1 MPARRQNPSHDAAW
15 KQFFA
20 LSVVVEHLLRGFFPK
35 VGALLDFATL
45 RDVAGEWVQDGTRRR
60 GDSVWRVRYRDGTD
74 RSLLVFLEFQST
86 VDASMARRVL
96 RNVGMAYERTRRNAT
111 LDGDRRIR
119 PFCIVI
125 HSGKRRWTAPG
136 STDRVE
142 VSGSGEVQSSMS
154 EPYATLDARRCA
166 REHLPTRNL
175 VSTLFELNRTRALAD
190 VVTPLV
196 ELGGWLPET
205 GQVEPVRGAYA
216 EWLTTTMPT
225 LFPVESAVELVE
237 RLTRTGTEEDAMTVT
252 VLEERLQRQL
262 RRVRRD
268 GEAWGIERGVER
280 GMERGI
286 ERGMERGLAG
296 LRDVLSG
303 QVARKFGPETGSHVA
318 GLLAEIA
325 DLGDL
330 QRVGDW
336 IVDCETGAEL
346 IARFDNATPGA

>member
-1 MPARRQNPSHDAAW
+1 MYRC
-15 KQFFA
+15 
-20 LSVVVEHLLRGFFPK
+20 E
-35 VGALLDFATL
+35 DFA
-45 RDVAGEWVQDGTRRR
+45 RVPKNRRR
-60 GDSVWRVRYRDGTD
+60 SALELRVPVW
-74 RSLLVFLEFQST
+74 SPF
-86 VDASMARRVL
+86 
-96 RNVGMAYERTRRNAT
+96 ERT
-111 LDGDRRIR
+111 GHH
-119 PFCIVI
+119 CV
-125 HSGKRRWTAPG
+125 W
-136 STDRVE
+136 
-142 VSGSGEVQSSMS
+142 SGSAAMV
-154 EPYATLDARRCA
+154 
-166 REHLPTRNL
+166 
-175 VSTLFELNRTRALAD
+175 
-190 VVTPLV
+190 
-196 ELGGWLPET
+196 WLWN
-205 GQVEPVRGAYA
+205 A
-216 EWLTTTMPT
+216 E
-225 LFPVESAVELVE
+225 FPVESAVELVE

-268 GEAWGIERGVER
+268 GEAWGIERSMERGIERGVER

-303 QVARKFGPETGSHVA
+303 QVARKFGPDTGSRIA